1 MRRKIDFPLRSVH
14 AFTLLVLLF
23 ACTPAPEPM
32 HTPTPTITPT
42 PAPKIIPS
50 PIPTLS
56 PTSIPWNLDK
66 AINKLPEV
74 YSENVSVDQIA
85 KYSSLLRVL
94 PNEFQMW
101 ITGMGW
107 GLEDWK
113 LEKTEEALLE
123 LLTDKD
129 ITTGLSILTHSN
141 IMDGIDRGEVN
152 WAEDQENDS
161 LLTLLEDDIDK
172 LLNDDLISETEKQA
186 LLDLIEKSKKNFE
199 IEKGLHLINN
209 FGYPNKNLFR
219 YPVPEYNTQLLILGK
234 LMELGIPEN
243 YEVSAVAAA
252 LDYGSLWT
260 IADDEV
266 RELIPEYA
274 QDIIMFQSETDQ
286 IISQNGAI
294 WQANSMPLE
303 AQISLVWG
311 APGNYYSLTEK
322 KASQIGVPY
331 NPEESM
337 LWAGFRESFSQ
348 HPLRIDDFYF
358 NFIKINYLEEMRY
371 QVIEDGI
378 IDNSLSDFSF
388 HLSNE
393 YWYSRNLQYN
403 WDLIGGEING
413 ENYVFGYLTAI
424 NYQWERFKG
433 EHGLEHKFIGGS
445 GDAFI
450 PVFLAK
456 SINFPAIQ
464 QHYVL
469 HIGAYLDL
477 STGMF
482 HASDT
487 FEHLTEINEKRDIDY
502 RIGWNVVPWENFYI
516 LNTAHPE
523 NWSGRIRILRPMSS
537 YVWIDG
543 VPKGYLFR
551 ADVSTDLGPYP

>member
-1 MRRKIDFPLRSVH
+1 M
-14 AFTLLVLLF
+14 
-23 ACTPAPEPM
+23 
-32 HTPTPTITPT
+32 
-42 PAPKIIPS
+42 
-50 PIPTLS
+50 
-56 PTSIPWNLDK
+56 
-66 AINKLPEV
+66 
-74 YSENVSVDQIA
+74 YSESVSVDQVA
-85 KYSSLLRVL
+85 KYSSFLRAL

-101 ITGMGW
+101 IAGMGW

-113 LEKTEEALLE
+113 LEKTEEALLQ
-123 LLTDKD
+123 LLTDKN
-129 ITTGLSILTHSN
+129 IPTGLSILSHPS
-141 IMDGIDRGEVN
+141 IIDGIDTGELN
-152 WAEDQENDS
+152 WAEDQETDS
-161 LLTLLEDDIDK
+161 LLSLLEDDIEK
-172 LLNDDLISETEKQA
+172 LLNDGLISEAGKIN
-186 LLDLIEKSKKNFE
+186 LFDLIENSKNNFE
-199 IEKGLHLINN
+199 VAKGLHLINN
-209 FGYPNKNLFR
+209 FGYPDGDFFG
-219 YPVPEYNTQLLILGK
+219 YPVPEYNTQLLVLEK
-234 LMELGIPEN
+234 LMELGIPKN
-243 YEVSAVAAA
+243 YEVAAIAAA

-260 IADDEV
+260 IADNEV
-266 RELIPEYA
+266 RELITEYA
-274 QDIIMFQSETDQ
+274 HEIIMFQSETDQ
-286 IISQNGAI
+286 IISKNGAN

-311 APGNYYSLTEK
+311 ASGNYYSLTEE

-331 NPEESM
+331 NPEESI
-337 LWAGFRESFSQ
+337 LWAGFRDLFSKR
-348 HPLRIDDFYF
+348 PIRIKDFYF
-358 NFIKINYLEEMRY
+358 NFIEIDYLKEMCF

-378 IDNSLSDFSF
+378 INNSLSEFSF

-393 YWYSRNLQYN
+393 YWYRRNLQYN

-413 ENYVFGYLTAI
+413 DNYVFGYLTAI

-433 EHGLEHKFIGGS
+433 EHGLEHKYIGGS

-487 FEHLTEINEKRDIDY
+487 FEYLTEINEKRDIDY

-516 LNTAHPE
+516 LNTAHPD